1 MRECIEFRVSEFS
14 GCYALL
20 RAGKCVYVGQ
30 SENVLVRVSG
40 HRNTLRRFRA
50 KKHMRDFE
58 RPIEFDVVRIYPCPT
73 AQLDKAENELILQF
87 NPELNIIRPR
97 ELNRKVDIESLV
109 AKAGIDAEEWKRMAT
124 NAYSPRLSRGLRRP

>member
-1 MRECIEFRVSEFS
+1 MQECIEFRFPEFS

-30 SENVLVRVSG
+30 SESVFSRVTF

-50 KKHMRDFE
+50 KKHLKDFE
-58 RPIEFDVVRIYPCPT
+58 KVIEFDVVRIYPCPV
-73 AQLDKAENELILQF
+73 AQLDKVENELILQF
-87 NPELNIIRPR
+87 NPELNIVRPK
-97 ELNRKVDIESLV
+97 ETSRKVDIEALV
-109 AKAGIDAEEWKRMAT
+109 AKAGIDAEEWRKMTT